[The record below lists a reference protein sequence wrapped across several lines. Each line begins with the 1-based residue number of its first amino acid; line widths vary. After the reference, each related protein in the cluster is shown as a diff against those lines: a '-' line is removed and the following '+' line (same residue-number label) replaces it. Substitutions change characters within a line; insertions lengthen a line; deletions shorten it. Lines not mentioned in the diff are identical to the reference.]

1 MKQFSLPH
9 QVSATVRVP
18 STSNRR
24 ATWRKRNCFTKE
36 ALKTIFSMVMELYTG
51 QVMRLYCILAITIFE
66 PNAVIL
72 NIQYLMMYDV

>member
-1 MKQFSLPH
+1 
-9 QVSATVRVP
+9 
-18 STSNRR
+18 
-24 ATWRKRNCFTKE
+24 
-36 ALKTIFSMVMELYTG
+36 MELYTG